1 MRIDVHAHYW
11 TDAYLDMLV
20 GLGRSDTAT
29 QRGIGAGGGAEI
41 DARLRLMDRA
51 GIDVQ
56 VLSAA
61 PQLPY
66 GDDEARTAA
75 AARYVNDEYA
85 ALVST
90 HPDRFRAFAATPMPH
105 IDAALTEISRAIDEL
120 GMVGLTM
127 NTSILDRAITDP
139 EFEPVF
145 AKLDRRGAILYLHP
159 VGNGACSPLV
169 SEHHITWMVGAPFED
184 TIAAM
189 QLITS
194 GHLQKYPAVKIICSH
209 LGGALPMIP
218 RRADDHVPWEAPDT
232 QEAPSQA
239 VPAVVRHRKPL
250 PPPALRCA
258 IDSFGAD
265 RLLLGTEFPYED
277 GDTFV
282 RAVEYI
288 IDVTDPAEAH
298 AILDANAMALFRI
311 ATRRSCSSAWR
322 RAGPPRTERLRES
335 TPQPAL
341 VPNPIRGSPCCGRLA
356 LPRA

>member
-20 GLGRSDTAT
+20 DLGRTDTAT
-29 QRGIGAGGGAEI
+29 QRGIGAGGGGEL

-51 GIDVQ
+51 VVDLQ

-66 GDDEARTAA
+66 AADEGRAIA

-85 ALVST
+85 SLVSA

-105 IDAALTEISRAIDEL
+105 IDASITEISRALDEL

-139 EFEPVF
+139 DFEPIF
-145 AKLDRRGAILYLHP
+145 AELDRRGAVLYLHP
-159 VGNGACSPLV
+159 AGNGACSPLV
-169 SEHHITWMVGAPFED
+169 SEHRITRMVGAPFED

-194 GHLQKYPAVKIICSH
+194 GHLQRYPGAKVICSH
-209 LGGALPMIP
+209 LGGALPMITQ
-218 RRADDHVPWEAPDT
+218 RADDHVAWEAPDT
-232 QEAPSQA
+232 PEPPSEAARRLWYDTVS
-239 VPAVVRHRKPL
+239 HCHE
-250 PPPALRCA
+250 PALRCA

-265 RLLLGTEFPYED
+265 RILLGTDFPYED

-282 RAVEYI
+282 RAVEYVM
-288 IDVTDPAEAH
+288 DVADPGEAH
-298 AILDANAMALFRI
+298 AILDANAMALFRL
-311 ATRRSCSSAWR
+311 S
-322 RAGPPRTERLRES
+322 
-335 TPQPAL
+335 
-341 VPNPIRGSPCCGRLA
+341 
-356 LPRA
+356 

>member
-20 GLGRSDTAT
+20 KLGRSDTAT
-29 QRGIGAGGGAEI
+29 QRGIGAGSGSEL

-51 GIDVQ
+51 GVDIQ

-61 PQLPY
+61 PRLPY
-66 GDDEARTAA
+66 SAENADGAVA

-85 ALVST
+85 ALVSL
-90 HPDRFRAFAATPMPH
+90 HRDRFRAFAATPMPP
-105 IDAALTEISRAIDEL
+105 IDAAIAEMSRAIDEL
-120 GMVGLTM
+120 GMVGVTM

-145 AKLDRRGAILYLHP
+145 AELDRRGAILYLHP

-194 GHLQKYPAVKIICSH
+194 GHLQRYPAVKIICSH

-218 RRADDHVPWEAPDT
+218 LRADDHVAWETPDIP
-232 QEAPSQA
+232 QLPSQA
-239 VPAVVRHRKPL
+239 AHRL
-250 PPPALRCA
+250 WYDTVSHCHGPALRCA
-258 IDSFGAD
+258 IDTFGFD
-265 RLLLGTEFPYED
+265 RILLGTDFPYED

-282 RAVEYI
+282 RAVAYI
-288 IDVTDPAEAH
+288 DETADPSEAH
-298 AILDANAMALFRI
+298 AILEANAMALFGI
-311 ATRRSCSSAWR
+311 
-322 RAGPPRTERLRES
+322 RA
-335 TPQPAL
+335 
-341 VPNPIRGSPCCGRLA
+341 
-356 LPRA
+356 

>member
-29 QRGIGAGGGAEI
+29 QRGIGASGGAEI

-75 AARYVNDEYA
+75 AARYINDEYV

-90 HPDRFRAFAATPMPH
+90 HPDRFRAFATTPMPH

-145 AKLDRRGAILYLHP
+145 AELDRRGAILYLHP

-232 QEAPSQA
+232 QEAPGR
-239 VPAVVRHRKPL
+239 P
-250 PPPALRCA
+250 CT
-258 IDSFGAD
+258 GC
-265 RLLLGTEFPYED
+265 GT
-277 GDTFV
+277 
-282 RAVEYI
+282 
-288 IDVTDPAEAH
+288 
-298 AILDANAMALFRI
+298 
-311 ATRRSCSSAWR
+311 
-322 RAGPPRTERLRES
+322 
-335 TPQPAL
+335 TP
-341 VPNPIRGSPCCGRLA
+341 
-356 LPRA
+356 